1 MLTHS
6 KESHAPTNL
15 EPGTK
20 PETKP
25 AEATVAEIEQK
36 HGSKDLKM
44 AIPRTEKVQRI
55 GGRCSTSDDSYR
67 RGDDGHR

>member
-20 PETKP
+20 SETKP

-44 AIPRTEKVQRI
+44 AIPRTKK
-55 GGRCSTSDDSYR
+55 SPKH
-67 RGDDGHR
+67 RG